1 MWCAAAYFFAK
12 TVQNIRPNGQKSAVI
27 NVPRAAYYIFE
38 LKRRSR
44 KGEYTMSIKAEYQT
58 ESYIKRI
65 ATVTSRSVV
74 ECRFSFGDGVSEVLA
89 VSPQLSPAGC
99 EVSSGRVNYG
109 GRLVCT
115 AVYAD
120 VNGNLNRSQ
129 KGAEFTHFADDDRLA
144 PSQTAF
150 LRLSCER
157 ATVRRDGSSF
167 LVTAVICADI
177 EVFGAAERTF
187 VSAAEGAVCR
197 FEPVKLLSAVT
208 FSGESEVED
217 DFEAAG
223 VEDILTHDAKVLVT
237 DCRCGG
243 GEVRISGEL
252 YLSLLAVRGNE
263 PVALDRAIPFT
274 AEILC
279 DEAVLPVRAI
289 CCAQLKEATV
299 SAQVNEERARCGINF
314 NAQLTFFGWFFTEHE
329 TGAATDAFRTGGEC
343 AVSFGEESAVVCNE
357 VRAYSERVGG
367 LCTVKA
373 KIDYSC
379 AFKVVL
385 GPKAECTYSADTGM
399 LEGAVTSVLVYSR
412 EGEIHSTEIALPF
425 SVKLGG
431 TEGAYCVV
439 DVAVNNVSVRQ
450 RAEGE
455 CEAEAS
461 LKITAAVCSQSLCSY
476 VTDVAEGPDDERPP
490 CAISVLLPHAGETL
504 WSAAKRLKMPPEQVA
519 EACGGA
525 AFPLSGDERIVIYRP
540 KK

>member
-1 MWCAAAYFFAK
+1 
-12 TVQNIRPNGQKSAVI
+12 
-27 NVPRAAYYIFE
+27 
-38 LKRRSR
+38 
-44 KGEYTMSIKAEYQT
+44 MSIKAEYQT
-58 ESYIKRI
+58 ETYIKRI

-120 VNGNLNRSQ
+120 VNGNLSRAQ
-129 KGAEFTHFADDDRLA
+129 KGAEFTHFADDERLA
-144 PSQTAF
+144 PAQTAF
-150 LRLSCER
+150 LRLSCEK
-157 ATVRRDGSSF
+157 ANVRRDGSSF
-167 LVTAVICADI
+167 LVTVVICADI
-177 EVFGAAERTF
+177 EVFGTAERSF
-187 VSAAEGAVCR
+187 VCAAEGAVCR
-197 FEPVKLLSAVT
+197 FEPVKFLSAVT

-217 DFEAAG
+217 DFEATG
-223 VEDILTHDAKVLVT
+223 VEDILTHDVKALVT

-243 GEVRISGEL
+243 GEVRVSGEL
-252 YLSLLAVRGNE
+252 YLSLLAVRGDE

-289 CCAQLKEATV
+289 CCAQLREATV
-299 SAQVNEERARCGINF
+299 SAQVNEERGRCGINF
-314 NAQLTFFGWFFTEHE
+314 TAQLSFFGWFFQEHE
-329 TGAATDAFRTGGEC
+329 ESAATDAFRTGGEC
-343 AVSFGEESAVVCNE
+343 SLSVDEESAVVCDE
-357 VRAYSERVGG
+357 VRVYSERVGG
-367 LCTVKA
+367 QCTLKA

-379 AFKVVL
+379 AFKVAL
-385 GPKAECTYSADTGM
+385 SPKAECTYSADTGM

-412 EGEIHSTEIALPF
+412 EGEMHSTEIALPF

-431 TEGAYCVV
+431 AEGAYCLV

-455 CEAEAS
+455 CEAEAV
-461 LKITAAVCSQSLCSY
+461 LKITAAACSQNTCSY
-476 VTDVAEGPDDERPP
+476 VTDIADGSDDEEPP
-490 CAISVLLPHAGETL
+490 CAISVLLPAAGETL

-519 EACGGA
+519 EACGGVS
-525 AFPLSGDERIVIYRP
+525 FPLAGDERIVIYRP